1 MSYEP
6 TVWVD
11 GDHVTSA
18 KLNKLE
24 QGVNS
29 MSYTPTVWNAGDV
42 VTAEKLNKLEQGVA
56 EGGGGGGGDFSIA
69 EVTFVNTAS
78 TGSYTVGCVVFTD
91 ETGFNIEAISVRG
104 NSSDTVPVPIYKSV
118 PFVLDFTNFRDVDE
132 NVMPTV
138 SGSIEMGASGFSI
151 SGDGTITLKGVE
163 EQ

>member
-56 EGGGGGGGDFSIA
+56 EGGGGGDFSIA
-69 EVTFVNTAS
+69 EVTFVNLASVGWYTVYCLVANDEVGCNTAS
-78 TGSYTVGCVVFTD
+78 IDVSGGAGHTVLIPLYKDIPYVLSYDAFTRID
-91 ETGFNIEAISVRG
+91 ES
-104 NSSDTVPVPIYKSV
+104 
-118 PFVLDFTNFRDVDE
+118 
-132 NVMPTV
+132 VMPV
-138 SGSIEMGASGFSI
+138 LSGDIVFSESGFGI
-151 SGDGTITLKGVE
+151 SGDGTITMSSGK
-163 EQ
+163 